1 MSSALNISV
10 SIYKDTLLIVDIE
23 ATCWEGYTAPPG
35 QENEIIEIG
44 VTALELATLAL
55 SPAVSLLVQPTASEV
70 SPFCTQ
76 LTGLTL
82 ERLTAEGLP
91 FDAACQRLEKDYN
104 ARNRLW
110 VSWGGWDMRI
120 MRAQCKARGVRYPF
134 SDKHVNLKRLY
145 ADLAGARLGLKAALE
160 ARQLALEGTHHRAD
174 DDAYNAGR
182 ILVSLIQQHSLAIL
196 RRYGI

>member
-1 MSSALNISV
+1 MA
-10 SIYKDTLLIVDIE
+10 IYKDALLVIDIE
-23 ATCWEGYTAPPG
+23 ATCWEGYSAPPG

-44 VTALELATLAL
+44 VTVLDLATLEL
-55 SPAVSLLVQPTASEV
+55 SPAVSLLIPPTASEV

-76 LTGLTL
+76 LTGLTHDQL
-82 ERLTAEGLP
+82 QREGIT
-91 FDAACQRLEKDYN
+91 FEAACHRLEKEFN

-110 VSWGGWDMRI
+110 ASWGGWDMRI

-134 SDKHVNLKRLY
+134 SDKHANLKRLY
-145 ADLAGARLGLKAALE
+145 ADVVGQRVGLKTALE
-160 ARQLALEGTHHRAD
+160 ARQLLLEGVHHRGS

-182 ILVSLIQQHSLAIL
+182 VLVSLIEQHSLAVL

>member
-1 MSSALNISV
+1 M
-10 SIYKDTLLIVDIE
+10 SIYKDAILVVDIE

-44 VTALELATLAL
+44 VVVLQLATLEL
-55 SPAVSLLVQPTASEV
+55 SAATSLLIPPTASEI

-76 LTGLTL
+76 LTGLTMA
-82 ERLTAEGLP
+82 RLNAEGIS
-91 FDAACQRLEKDYN
+91 FEAACQRLEKDFN

-110 VSWGGWDMRI
+110 ASWGGWDMRI

-134 SDKHVNLKRLY
+134 SDKHANLKRLY
-145 ADLAGARLGLKAALE
+145 ADLAGTRLGLKAALN
-160 ARQLALEGTHHRAD
+160 ARQLALEGTHHRGS
-174 DDAYNAGR
+174 DDAHNAGR
-182 ILVSLIQQHSLAIL
+182 LLISLLQQHSLSIL

>member
-1 MSSALNISV
+1 MLV
-10 SIYKDTLLIVDIE
+10 VDIE
-23 ATCWEGYTAPPG
+23 ATCWEGYTAPAG
-35 QENEIIEIG
+35 QKNEIIEIG
-44 VTALELATLAL
+44 VTTLDLSTLAL
-55 SPAVSLLVQPTASEV
+55 SPAVSLLVVPTASEV

-82 ERLTAEGLP
+82 EQLHQEGMS
-91 FDAACQRLEKDYN
+91 FGAACARLETEFN

-110 VSWGGWDMRI
+110 ASWGGWDMRI
-120 MRAQCKARGVRYPF
+120 MRDQCKAHGVRYPF
-134 SDKHVNLKRLY
+134 SDKHVNLKRVY
-145 ADLAGARLGLKAALE
+145 ADVSGSRIGLKAALD
-160 ARQLALEGTHHRAD
+160 ARELPLEGVHHRGS

>member
-1 MSSALNISV
+1 L
-10 SIYKDTLLIVDIE
+10 SIYKDAMLVVDIE
-23 ATCWEGYTAPPG
+23 ATCWEGYTAPAG

-44 VTALELATLAL
+44 VTALDLSTLAL
-55 SPAVSLLVQPTASEV
+55 DPAVSLLVVPTASEV

-82 ERLTAEGLP
+82 EQLRQEGMS
-91 FDAACQRLEKDYN
+91 FEAACTRLEKEFN

-110 VSWGGWDMRI
+110 ASWGGWDMRI

-145 ADLAGARLGLKAALE
+145 ADVSGSRIGLKAALD
-160 ARQLALEGTHHRAD
+160 ARELALEGVHHRGS

>member
-1 MSSALNISV
+1 L
-10 SIYKDTLLIVDIE
+10 SIYKDAMLVVDIE
-23 ATCWEGYTAPPG
+23 ATCWEGYTAPAG

-44 VTALELATLAL
+44 VTVLDLATLAL
-55 SPAVSLLVQPTASEV
+55 DPAISLLVVPTASEI

-82 ERLTAEGLP
+82 ERLHQEGMP
-91 FDAACQRLEKDYN
+91 FEAACMRLEKEFN

-110 VSWGGWDMRI
+110 ASWGGWDMRI

-134 SDKHVNLKRLY
+134 SDKHVNLKRVY
-145 ADLAGARLGLKAALE
+145 ADVSGSRIGLKAALD
-160 ARQLALEGTHHRAD
+160 ARELSLEGVHHRGS